1 MVSKISENIRH
12 KWTEEEK
19 KYLGEITPG
28 RHRKEIT
35 DLMNEK
41 FEYKFRTQQ
50 IVGAIKR
57 YGYDTGF
64 NGRFQ
69 KGHEPWN
76 KDTKG
81 IAKSNRTSFQK
92 GHEPWNKKKVG
103 DETVDI
109 HGYTKV
115 KVGEPNVWELKQRIM
130 YEKYHN
136 IKLTQ
141 DDVVIFADQNKL
153 NFEKDNLILVSKKQL
168 LEMNRNKLI
177 FQDKELTK
185 TGANIAELMMKI
197 NERKNKNGI

>member
-19 KYLGEITPG
+19 KYLGEIAPG

-76 KDTKG
+76 K
-81 IAKSNRTSFQK
+81 
-92 GHEPWNKKKVG
+92 KKVG

-109 HGYTKV
+109 YGYTKV
-115 KVGEPNVWELKQRIM
+115 KVGEPNVWEFKQRIM